1 VTLVDALKDPAR
13 KARVV
18 EACAQLVDDEVA
30 RTSGLVG
37 MAVRAGFKTVRSLN
51 PRFVPRAV
59 EVLLPDFAP
68 AIDPHYARARE
79 SGDVKAWFAS
89 NAGTVADALLA
100 VTDARA
106 ARADHAVLLKV
117 YRSLRGRA
125 RDHVIEAV
133 PGLARIVVEHVP

>member
-1 VTLVDALKDPAR
+1 VTLVEAIRDPAR

-18 EACAQLVDDEVA
+18 AACAHLVEDEVA
-30 RTSGLVG
+30 RKPGLVG
-37 MAVRAGFKTVRSLN
+37 VAVRTGFKTVQALN
-51 PRFVPRAV
+51 ARFVPRAV
-59 EVLLPDFAP
+59 EVLLPEFAP
-68 AIDPHYARARE
+68 AIDPHFAQARA
-79 SGDVKAWFAS
+79 SGDVPRWFAS
-89 NAGTVADALLA
+89 HAGEVADSLLA

-106 ARADHAVLLKV
+106 ARADHGVLVKV

>member
-1 VTLVDALKDPAR
+1 MTLVDALKDPAR

-18 EACAQLVDDEVA
+18 EACAHLVETEVA
-30 RTSGLVG
+30 RKSGLVG
-37 MAVRAGFKTVRSLN
+37 VAVRAGFKTVSALN
-51 PRFVPRAV
+51 ARFVPRAV

-68 AIDPHYARARE
+68 AIDPHFAKARA
-79 SGDVKAWFAS
+79 SGDVTGWFES
-89 NAGTVADALLA
+89 HAGVVADSLLA

-106 ARADHAVLLKV
+106 ARADHAVLVRV

-125 RDHVIEAV
+125 RDHVVEAV